1 MTGTAVVALGG
12 NAITAEG
19 EAGTYDQ
26 QRANADAMAH
36 SICELL
42 DDGWRVVIVH
52 GNGPQVGNLAIQ
64 QDRGRDSV
72 PQMPLFALGAMTQG
86 QLGRSSRSR
95 CTRPAAGVITSW
107 AYSVTSSSIRT
118 TLRSRGRPSRSGRSS
133 PRRRRR
139 GSPRATDGRSSRTAA
154 ADTGASSLHRGPEVW
169 WRSRR
174 SAACWT
180 PGMSWWPTVA
190 EESRSPVRE
199 MSGPAWMRS
208 STRTTPRQSWPYQID
223 ADVLVL
229 VTGVDSVMVD
239 FGTDAQ
245 RRLGRVDVAE
255 AERQLAAGQFPEG
268 SMGPKMRAAT
278 RFVRRGGRLAVV
290 TTAALAAATL
300 RFRARRHLGRYP
312 DRADARP
319 RGRHGVNVAIKV
331 FRDTYVDSVAQLGAI
346 RAMREVDGV
355 DWASA
360 AMGTP
365 ANMEILRDRGRR
377 PRRDR

>member
-64 QDRGRDSV
+64 PDRGRDSV

-86 QLGRSSRSR
+86 QLGSLI
-95 CTRPAAGVITSW
+95 AIALHQAGRGRHHVVGVL
-107 AYSVTSSSIRT
+107 VTSSSIRT

-133 PRRRRR
+133 PRRRRP

-154 ADTGASSLHRGPEVW
+154 ADTGAASLHRGPEVW

-190 EESRSPVRE
+190 EESRSPVKE

-208 STRTTPRQSWPYQID
+208 STRTTPRQSWPY
-223 ADVLVL
+223 
-229 VTGVDSVMVD
+229 
-239 FGTDAQ
+239 
-245 RRLGRVDVAE
+245 R
-255 AERQLAAGQFPEG
+255 
-268 SMGPKMRAAT
+268 SMPTSWYSSPVST
-278 RFVRRGGRLAVV
+278 R
-290 TTAALAAATL
+290 
-300 RFRARRHLGRYP
+300 
-312 DRADARP
+312 
-319 RGRHGVNVAIKV
+319 
-331 FRDTYVDSVAQLGAI
+331 
-346 RAMREVDGV
+346 
-355 DWASA
+355 
-360 AMGTP
+360 
-365 ANMEILRDRGRR
+365 
-377 PRRDR
+377 